1 MSVVGESIM
10 WKFKE
15 IRGNSRGTSMEGFQ
29 DTNRNEVSLCKLV

>member
-1 MSVVGESIM
+1 MSLLCVNSR
-10 WKFKE
+10 KFEE